1 MESEGWESSVKVDIH
16 LLKVGVIKRRKR
28 QKNCNMLKQSAE
40 LGRIISNILGYPLY
54 RKHGSPLYQ
63 EEINGIANK

>member
-40 LGRIISNILGYPLY
+40 LGRIISNILGL
-54 RKHGSPLYQ
+54 S
-63 EEINGIANK
+63 II